1 MPWLIVLFLAG
12 IVVSAGATEPVE
24 TSSDEGPVLVAVSL
38 AVLDVSGVD
47 DTLQQFSANLF
58 YRIEWTDQSLKHDGP
73 GVRHVPLDEVWN
85 PRLAIANE
93 LSLKETLP
101 QTVEVTPDG
110 HVVCFQRVVGTL
122 AQSMD
127 LRGFPFDRQTFSVRF
142 AAVGYS
148 PEQVALIVSRDRA
161 VMLNDDWSVANWTL
175 VDWEISNRTFAP
187 APGLPTLP
195 GIELT
200 MNMKRGSAYFIFKV
214 ILPLILI
221 VAMSWIVFWIS
232 PELMSSQ
239 ISVAVTSMLTL
250 IAYRF
255 MVDGLVPRVS
265 YFTRLDLFILGGTLL
280 VFLTLII
287 SVLTGVLA
295 RKERHDSAERVDRI
309 CRISFPVLFAGLTI
323 WSLLL

>member
-1 MPWLIVLFLAG
+1 M
-12 IVVSAGATEPVE
+12 VVSAGASDPVPPATE
-24 TSSDEGPVLVAVSL
+24 TGPVPVQVSL
-38 AVLDVSGVD
+38 VVLDVSGID

-58 YRIEWTDQSLKHDGP
+58 VRAEWTDPSQIHDGP

-85 PRLAIANE
+85 PRLEIANE
-93 LSLKETLP
+93 LLLRETLP
-101 QTVEVTPDG
+101 DTVQVSPDG
-110 HVVCFQRVVGTL
+110 HAVYFQRVVGTL
-122 AQSMD
+122 AEAMD
-127 LRGFPFDRQTFSVRF
+127 LHDFPFDRQTFSVRF
-142 AAVGYS
+142 AAVGYTA
-148 PEQVALIVSRDRA
+148 EEVALIVSRDRA
-161 VMLNDDWSVANWTL
+161 AMLDHDWSVANWTL
-175 VDWEISNRTFAP
+175 IDWEIKDTAFTL

-195 GIELT
+195 GMELT
-200 MNMKRGSAYFIFKV
+200 MTMERGSAYFLFKV

-295 RKERHDSAERVDRI
+295 RKERHESADRI
-309 CRISFPVLFAGLTI
+309 DRVCRICFPVLFLGLTI